1 MAWIK
6 GQYKNFEMKFGAL
19 AQKSIYD
26 ITPKDLTGWRNN
38 RLTQVGENI
47 VLKEISHYSAMFTFA
62 QKELFLLEENPWM
75 QMTKPKKP
83 KARTRRIHP
92 SEVALMLKVL
102 NYEMGTVPTL
112 IYAELSGDFPLGDS
126 RQPTYKSLRPFDLVS

>member
-1 MAWIK
+1 
-6 GQYKNFEMKFGAL
+6 MKFGAL

-62 QKELFLLEENPWM
+62 QKEQFLLEENPWM

-92 SEVALMLKVL
+92 SEVDLMLKVL

-112 IYAELSGDFPLGDS
+112 PQHYVARGFLFALETAMRRGEILGIEKKDIYDE
-126 RQPTYKSLRPFDLVS
+126 Y

>member
-1 MAWIK
+1 
-6 GQYKNFEMKFGAL
+6 MKFGAL

-38 RLTQVGENI
+38 RLTQVGENT

-62 QKELFLLEENPWM
+62 QKEQFLLEENPWM
-75 QMTKPKKP
+75 QMTKPTKS
-83 KARTRRIHP
+83 KARARRIHP
-92 SEVALMLKVL
+92 SEVDLMLKVL

-112 IYAELSGDFPLGDS
+112 PQHYVAWGFLFALETAMRRGEILGIEKKDIYDE
-126 RQPTYKSLRPFDLVS
+126 Y

>member
-1 MAWIK
+1 
-6 GQYKNFEMKFGAL
+6 MKFGAL

-38 RLTQVGENI
+38 RLTQVGENT

-62 QKELFLLEENPWM
+62 QKEQFLLEENPWM

-92 SEVALMLKVL
+92 SEVDLMLKVL

-112 IYAELSGDFPLGDS
+112 PQHYVAWGFLFALETAMRRGEILGIE
-126 RQPTYKSLRPFDLVS
+126 QKE

>member
-1 MAWIK
+1 
-6 GQYKNFEMKFGAL
+6 MKFGAL

-62 QKELFLLEENPWM
+62 QKEQFLLEENLWM

-92 SEVALMLKVL
+92 SEVDLMLKVL

-112 IYAELSGDFPLGDS
+112 PQHYVAWGFLFALETAMRRGEILGIEKKDIYDE
-126 RQPTYKSLRPFDLVS
+126 Y

>member
-1 MAWIK
+1 
-6 GQYKNFEMKFGAL
+6 
-19 AQKSIYD
+19 
-26 ITPKDLTGWRNN
+26 
-38 RLTQVGENI
+38 
-47 VLKEISHYSAMFTFA
+47 
-62 QKELFLLEENPWM
+62 M

-112 IYAELSGDFPLGDS
+112 PQHYVAWGFLFALETAMRRGEILGIEKKDIYDE
-126 RQPTYKSLRPFDLVS
+126 Y

>member
-1 MAWIK
+1 
-6 GQYKNFEMKFGAL
+6 MKFGAL

-62 QKELFLLEENPWM
+62 QKEQFLLEENPWM

-92 SEVALMLKVL
+92 SEVDLMLKVS

-112 IYAELSGDFPLGDS
+112 PQHYVAWGFLFALETAMRRGEILGIEKKDIYDE
-126 RQPTYKSLRPFDLVS
+126 Y

>member
-1 MAWIK
+1 
-6 GQYKNFEMKFGAL
+6 MKFGAL

-62 QKELFLLEENPWM
+62 QKEQFLLEENPWM

-112 IYAELSGDFPLGDS
+112 PQHYVAWGFLFALETAMRRGEILGIEKKDIYDE
-126 RQPTYKSLRPFDLVS
+126 Y

>member
-1 MAWIK
+1 
-6 GQYKNFEMKFGAL
+6 MKFGAL

-38 RLTQVGENI
+38 RLTQVGENT

-62 QKELFLLEENPWM
+62 QKEQFLLEENPWM

-92 SEVALMLKVL
+92 SEVDLMLKVL
-102 NYEMGTVPTL
+102 NYSIGQHL
-112 IYAELSGDFPLGDS
+112 QSIYCLDHGIGIQASVHPIQFGFQFLDKPI
-126 RQPTYKSLRPFDLVS
+126 

>member
-1 MAWIK
+1 
-6 GQYKNFEMKFGAL
+6 MKFGAL

-47 VLKEISHYSAMFTFA
+47 VLKEISHQSAMFTFA
-62 QKELFLLEENPWM
+62 QKEQFLLEENPWM

-92 SEVALMLKVL
+92 SEVDLMLKVL

-112 IYAELSGDFPLGDS
+112 PQHYVAWGFLFALETAMRRGEILGIEKKDIYDE
-126 RQPTYKSLRPFDLVS
+126 Y

>member
-1 MAWIK
+1 
-6 GQYKNFEMKFGAL
+6 MKFGAL

-62 QKELFLLEENPWM
+62 QKEQFLLEENPWM

-92 SEVALMLKVL
+92 SEVDLMLKV
-102 NYEMGTVPTL
+102 
-112 IYAELSGDFPLGDS
+112 
-126 RQPTYKSLRPFDLVS
+126 